1 MISSSSSEQDDNSC
15 NFFSIFN
22 SPARSEHNNNCELLE
37 IPLLTEQLQY
47 NNVIGATATTQH
59 NDESSFLSYFMH
71 IDYNT
76 NFLNM
81 NNNNMNS
88 SNSSSHSLCDSTKTS
103 SQDNLAKKTQR
114 NVVHSSNTTNNNDD
128 ILIDELTG
136 SVYNKN
142 EDINAYR
149 KAKKRIQNRESA
161 LRMKTLKKENLLQK
175 EYMIKSLQYENEKLI
190 KENMILKKEK
200 NFLIDQIKTMQGIIN
215 KSSFMK
221 MQKKDDIKISNNDN
235 DDVYLNYNGIG
246 QNIKTRIFNVFL
258 ICFLCLIYI
267 VGEYTIVDDPQTK
280 GAMFN
285 KGQTITLNSFND
297 KNKSTIS
304 AWQIL
309 SKVTLVTICILI
321 LPWIKDII
329 KLIKRKWIINK

>member
-1 MISSSSSEQDDNSC
+1 MISSTSSTEQDDNCS

-22 SPARSEHNNNCELLE
+22 SPKREASTINDCELLE
-37 IPLLTEQLQY
+37 MPLLTEQLHY
-47 NNVIGATATTQH
+47 NNNAIANQH
-59 NDESSFLSYFMH
+59 NDDSSFLSYFMH

-76 NFLNM
+76 NFLNH
-81 NNNNMNS
+81 S
-88 SNSSSHSLCDSTKTS
+88 QSNTSLCDSTKTS
-103 SQDNLAKKTQR
+103 SQDNLARKTQR
-114 NVVHSSNTTNNNDD
+114 NDVVIVAHNDNNDD

-136 SVYNKN
+136 NVYNRN

-175 EYMIKSLQYENEKLI
+175 EDMIKSLQYENEKLI
-190 KENMILKKEK
+190 KENTILKKEK
-200 NFLIDQIKTMQGIIN
+200 NFLIDQIKTMQQIIN
-215 KSSFMK
+215 KSSLIK
-221 MQKKDDIKISNNDN
+221 TQKKDDIKISNDN

-246 QNIKTRIFNVFL
+246 QNLKTRIFNVFL

-267 VGEYTIVDDPQTK
+267 VGEYTIMEDPQTK

-297 KNKSTIS
+297 KSKSTIS

-309 SKVTLVTICILI
+309 SKVTLITICILI

-329 KLIKRKWIINK
+329 RLIKNKTYE

>member
-22 SPARSEHNNNCELLE
+22 SPTRSAHKDDCELLE

-47 NNVIGATATTQH
+47 NNVGTTTTQH

-76 NFLNM
+76 NFLNACAN

-114 NVVHSSNTTNNNDD
+114 NVVHSNSNNNNDD

-136 SVYNKN
+136 NVYNKN

-175 EYMIKSLQYENEKLI
+175 EDMIKSLQYENEKLI
-190 KENMILKKEK
+190 KENTILKKEK
-200 NFLIDQIKTMQGIIN
+200 NFLIEQIKTMQQIIN
-215 KSSFMK
+215 KSSLIK
-221 MQKKDDIKISNNDN
+221 TQKKDNIKISNDN

-246 QNIKTRIFNVFL
+246 QNLKTRIFNVFL

-267 VGEYTIVDDPQTK
+267 VGEYTIIEDPQTK

-297 KNKSTIS
+297 KSKRTIS

-329 KLIKRKWIINK
+329 RLIKNKTYE

>member
-1 MISSSSSEQDDNSC
+1 MFNIFKNKFQMISTTSSDQEDGS

-22 SPARSEHNNNCELLE
+22 SPARSAPKDDCELLE
-37 IPLLTEQLQY
+37 IPLLTEQLHY
-47 NNVIGATATTQH
+47 NNANQH
-59 NDESSFLSYFMH
+59 NDDSSFLSYFMH

-76 NFLNM
+76 NFLNV
-81 NNNNMNS
+81 
-88 SNSSSHSLCDSTKTS
+88 SHSDSPSNVSLCGSTKTS
-103 SQDNLAKKTQR
+103 SQENLAKKTQR
-114 NVVHSSNTTNNNDD
+114 NNDVIVHDD

-136 SVYNKN
+136 NVYNKT

-161 LRMKTLKKENLLQK
+161 LRMKTLKRENLLQK
-175 EYMIKSLQYENEKLI
+175 EDMIKSLQQENEKLI
-190 KENMILKKEK
+190 KENVVLKKEK
-200 NFLIDQIKTMQGIIN
+200 HFLIDQIKTMQQLLN
-215 KSSFMK
+215 KSRIK
-221 MQKKDDIKISNNDN
+221 IQKKEDIKISNENEDAF
-235 DDVYLNYNGIG
+235 LNYNGIG

-267 VGEYTIVDDPQTK
+267 VGEHSNVEDPQTK
-280 GAMFN
+280 EAMFN

-297 KNKSTIS
+297 KSKSTIS
-304 AWQIL
+304 AWEIL

-329 KLIKRKWIINK
+329 RLIKQKV

>member
-22 SPARSEHNNNCELLE
+22 SPTRSAHKDDCELLE

-47 NNVIGATATTQH
+47 NNVGTTTTQH

-114 NVVHSSNTTNNNDD
+114 NVVHSNSNNDD

-136 SVYNKN
+136 NVYNKN

-175 EYMIKSLQYENEKLI
+175 EDMIKSLQYENEKLI
-190 KENMILKKEK
+190 KENTILKKEK
-200 NFLIDQIKTMQGIIN
+200 NFLIDQIKTMQQIIN
-215 KSSFMK
+215 KSSLIK
-221 MQKKDDIKISNNDN
+221 TQKKDDIKISNDN

-246 QNIKTRIFNVFL
+246 QNLKTRIFNVFL

-267 VGEYTIVDDPQTK
+267 VGEYTIMEDPQTK

-297 KNKSTIS
+297 KSKSTIS

-309 SKVTLVTICILI
+309 SKVTLITICILI

-329 KLIKRKWIINK
+329 RLIKNKTYE